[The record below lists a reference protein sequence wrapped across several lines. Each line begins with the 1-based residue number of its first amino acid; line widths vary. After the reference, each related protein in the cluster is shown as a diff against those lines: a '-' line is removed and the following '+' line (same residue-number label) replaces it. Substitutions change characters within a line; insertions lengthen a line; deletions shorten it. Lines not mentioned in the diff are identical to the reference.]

1 MGWSITNCVSRH
13 QDRLLQSFE
22 EPPLAAHLV
31 SPRRFYTHHGIYV
44 GRGRV
49 IHYAGFSSGF
59 HRGPVEEVSLE
70 EFGKGRIVCVRTDPR
85 ACPPRRKRLS
95 SAYQQLS
102 ALLQLVP
109 ARPDARFSRL
119 SETPSD
125 GQIIGGVPLGPPVA
139 DRPLTAPSRQFN
151 CRVAISCSDW
161 VPPKCATA
169 WVYFK
174 AAAPARSRGL
184 TL

>member
-1 MGWSITNCVSRH
+1 MANMGWSITNCVSRH

-85 ACPPRRKRLS
+85 AFDPSAVVSRARARLGENDYRLLTNNCLHFCSWCRR
-95 SAYQQLS
+95 
-102 ALLQLVP
+102 
-109 ARPDARFSRL
+109 
-119 SETPSD
+119 
-125 GQIIGGVPLGPPVA
+125 GP
-139 DRPLTAPSRQFN
+139 
-151 CRVAISCSDW
+151 
-161 VPPKCATA
+161 
-169 WVYFK
+169 
-174 AAAPARSRGL
+174 
-184 TL
+184 TLDSVG